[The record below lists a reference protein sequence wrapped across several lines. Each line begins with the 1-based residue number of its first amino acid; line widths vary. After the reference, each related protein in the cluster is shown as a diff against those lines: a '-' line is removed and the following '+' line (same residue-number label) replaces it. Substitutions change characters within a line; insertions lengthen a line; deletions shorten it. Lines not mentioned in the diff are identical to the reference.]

1 MKWSQKELEDWLEEA
16 SHRDED
22 AMTLMKYAKI
32 DDAKI
37 KELTLKL
44 EKLTD
49 EKTRKK
55 KLLEGEVTNTLTTQ
69 VIYCETHCTLQ

>member
-1 MKWSQKELEDWLEEA
+1 MITGPTPTFVSNIDSISVVFMLQIIIQELEDWLEEA

-37 KELTLKL
+37 KVFINHSNIVHRRLFNK
-44 EKLTD
+44 
-49 EKTRKK
+49 
-55 KLLEGEVTNTLTTQ
+55 
-69 VIYCETHCTLQ
+69 